1 LVKKVALN
9 GCIIDKYALQSRAVN
24 RPLIATNH
32 IEQTGEKSI
41 MKMTKKKA
49 AIGVAIIIAL
59 VAIWSVMK
67 PAPAEAAEMKVY
79 GSLNYM
85 LSNNENASGVATSKA
100 ENNGSSIGVDL
111 TSPLSEGVDGFAKL
125 EVEIDADDSG
135 SSPFDSKLAYAG
147 IDMGDAGVLSAGR
160 QDSVFKGAVTSKTDV
175 FPEYGGSAA
184 QKLFSRD
191 SHTVTY
197 SNSLGAIQFDNLI
210 KVDGTTGKS
219 GVDVYETAATMD
231 LSDSLNIGVAYTDD
245 KVNAVEYKGAG
256 VTFDISDAT
265 SIGYNHTRKEVES
278 TKIETTANEVVA
290 SHLIGATTFSVGY
303 GEIEDGNKYT
313 TVGAEKKIG
322 ENFSLYG
329 AFQQTDVPTGVDT
342 QDAAAGIKFTF

>member
-1 LVKKVALN
+1 
-9 GCIIDKYALQSRAVN
+9 
-24 RPLIATNH
+24 
-32 IEQTGEKSI
+32 

-85 LSNNENASGVATSKA
+85 LSNNENASGVSTSKA
-100 ENNGSSIGVDL
+100 ENNGSSIGVDFK
-111 TSPLSEGVDGFAKL
+111 SNLSEGVDGFAKL
-125 EVEIDADDSG
+125 EVDVDADDSG
-135 SSPFDSKLAYAG
+135 STPFDSKLAYAG

-160 QDSVFKGAVTSKTDV
+160 QNSVFKGAVTSKTDV

-231 LSDSLNIGVAYTDD
+231 LSDSLNIGIAYTDD
-245 KVNAVEYKGAG
+245 KVNNVEYKGAG

-265 SIGYNHTRKEVES
+265 SIGYNHTIKEVES
-278 TKIETTANEVVA
+278 TKVETTANEVVA
-290 SHLIGATTFSVGY
+290 SHLMGNTTLSIGY

-322 ENFSLYG
+322 ESFSLYG
-329 AFQQTDVPTGVDT
+329 AFQQTDVVSGVDT
-342 QDAAAGIKFTF
+342 QDAAAGIKFKF

>member
-1 LVKKVALN
+1 
-9 GCIIDKYALQSRAVN
+9 
-24 RPLIATNH
+24 
-32 IEQTGEKSI
+32 

-49 AIGVAIIIAL
+49 AIGVAIIVAL

-147 IDMGDAGVLSAGR
+147 IDMGDLGVLSAGR
-160 QDSVFKGAVTSKTDV
+160 QNSVFKGAVTSKTDV

-290 SHLIGATTFSVGY
+290 SHLIGATTISVGY

-322 ENFSLYG
+322 ESFSLYG

>member
-1 LVKKVALN
+1 
-9 GCIIDKYALQSRAVN
+9 
-24 RPLIATNH
+24 
-32 IEQTGEKSI
+32 

-49 AIGVAIIIAL
+49 AIGVAIIVAL

-160 QDSVFKGAVTSKTDV
+160 QNSVFKGAVTSKTDV

-231 LSDSLNIGVAYTDD
+231 VSDSLNIGVAYTDD
-245 KVNAVEYKGAG
+245 KVNSVEYMGAG

-265 SIGYNHTRKEVES
+265 SIGLNHTIKEVES
-278 TKIETTANEVVA
+278 TKVETTANELVA
-290 SHLIGATTFSVGY
+290 SHTMGATTLSAGY
-303 GEIEDGNKYT
+303 GEIKDGNKYT
-313 TVGAEKKIG
+313 TVGAEIKLG
-322 ENFSLYG
+322 DSFSLYG

>member
-1 LVKKVALN
+1 
-9 GCIIDKYALQSRAVN
+9 
-24 RPLIATNH
+24 
-32 IEQTGEKSI
+32 

-49 AIGVAIIIAL
+49 AVGVAIIVAL

-125 EVEIDADDSG
+125 EVSIDADDSG
-135 SSPFDSKLAYAG
+135 STPFDSKLAYAG

-160 QDSVFKGAVTSKTDV
+160 QNSVFKGAVTSKTDV

-197 SNSLGAIQFDNLI
+197 SNSLGAVQFDNLI

-290 SHLIGATTFSVGY
+290 SHLIGATTISVGY

-322 ENFSLYG
+322 ESFSLYG

>member
-1 LVKKVALN
+1 
-9 GCIIDKYALQSRAVN
+9 
-24 RPLIATNH
+24 
-32 IEQTGEKSI
+32 

-49 AIGVAIIIAL
+49 AIGVAIIVAL

-160 QDSVFKGAVTSKTDV
+160 QNSVFKGAVTSKTDV

-197 SNSLGAIQFDNLI
+197 SNNLGAIQFDNLI

-245 KVNAVEYKGAG
+245 KVNNVEYKGAG

-290 SHLIGATTFSVGY
+290 SHLIGATTISVGY

-322 ENFSLYG
+322 ESFSLYG
-329 AFQQTDVPTGVDT
+329 AFQQTDVVSGVDT
-342 QDAAAGIKFTF
+342 QDAAAGIKFKF

>member
-1 LVKKVALN
+1 
-9 GCIIDKYALQSRAVN
+9 
-24 RPLIATNH
+24 
-32 IEQTGEKSI
+32 

-231 LSDSLNIGVAYTDD
+231 VSDSLNIGVAYTDD
-245 KVNAVEYKGAG
+245 KVNSVEYMGAG

-265 SIGYNHTRKEVES
+265 SIGLNHTIKEVES
-278 TKIETTANEVVA
+278 TKVETTANELVA
-290 SHLIGATTFSVGY
+290 SHTMGATTLSAGY
-303 GEIEDGNKYT
+303 GEIKDGNKYT
-313 TVGAEKKIG
+313 TVGAEIKLG
-322 ENFSLYG
+322 DSFSLYG

>member
-1 LVKKVALN
+1 
-9 GCIIDKYALQSRAVN
+9 
-24 RPLIATNH
+24 
-32 IEQTGEKSI
+32 

-125 EVEIDADDSG
+125 EVSIDADDSG
-135 SSPFDSKLAYAG
+135 STPFDSKLAYAG

-160 QDSVFKGAVTSKTDV
+160 QNSVFKGAVTSKTDV

-197 SNSLGAIQFDNLI
+197 SNNLGAVQFDNLI

-290 SHLIGATTFSVGY
+290 SHLIGATTISVGY

-322 ENFSLYG
+322 ESFSLYG

>member
-1 LVKKVALN
+1 
-9 GCIIDKYALQSRAVN
+9 
-24 RPLIATNH
+24 
-32 IEQTGEKSI
+32 
-41 MKMTKKKA
+41 
-49 AIGVAIIIAL
+49 
-59 VAIWSVMK
+59 
-67 PAPAEAAEMKVY
+67 
-79 GSLNYM
+79 
-85 LSNNENASGVATSKA
+85 VATSKA

-160 QDSVFKGAVTSKTDV
+160 QNSVFKGAVTSKTDV

-278 TKIETTANEVVA
+278 TKLETTANEIVA
-290 SHLIGATTFSVGY
+290 SHLIGATTISVGY

-322 ENFSLYG
+322 ESFSLYG

-342 QDAAAGIKFTF
+342 QDAAAGIKFIF

>member
-1 LVKKVALN
+1 
-9 GCIIDKYALQSRAVN
+9 
-24 RPLIATNH
+24 
-32 IEQTGEKSI
+32 

-197 SNSLGAIQFDNLI
+197 SNSLGAVQFDNLI

-290 SHLIGATTFSVGY
+290 SHLIGATTISVGY

>member
-1 LVKKVALN
+1 
-9 GCIIDKYALQSRAVN
+9 
-24 RPLIATNH
+24 
-32 IEQTGEKSI
+32 
-41 MKMTKKKA
+41 MTKKKA

-100 ENNGSSIGVDL
+100 ENNGSSIGVDF

-125 EVEIDADDSG
+125 EVSIDADDSG

-191 SHTVTY
+191 SHTVAY
-197 SNSLGAIQFDNLI
+197 SKSLGAVQFDNLI

-322 ENFSLYG
+322 ESFSLYG